1 MNNLFERGAIYDII
15 FNQLGDSPLERLIAI
30 GVTLIIRTI
39 ISYLIFYLGKRLI
52 QHLLNLFDRIHSKSK
67 IDSDVYHFSK
77 SCLRVV
83 LYLILVVLICSAFG
97 VSQGSIVAILGAAG
111 VGIGFALK
119 DTLSN
124 CAGGIVILL
133 FRPYSKGNFIEVNDK
148 MGSVHEI
155 NMFSNELNTIDNK
168 RVIIPNGI
176 ITSTEVTNFSTNK
189 VRRGE
194 IIFRVSHD
202 SDYER
207 ALEIL
212 NRISSDQE
220 RIIQT
225 IEKTIRLREIG
236 ESSINLIY
244 RVWCKTEDYWPVYY
258 DSTELVK
265 KSFERE
271 GIRIPLP
278 QLDLHLHKVD
288 SQLNP

>member
-1 MNNLFERGAIYDII
+1 MNNLFERGPIYDTV

-30 GVTLIIRTI
+30 GITLIIRSV
-39 ISYLIFYLGKRLI
+39 ISYLIFYLGKKLI
-52 QHLLNLFDRIHSKSK
+52 EHLLNLFDRIHNKSK
-67 IDSDVYHFSK
+67 IDSGVYHFSK

-83 LYLILVVLICSAFG
+83 LYLILAVLICSTFG
-97 VSQGSIVAILGAAG
+97 VSQGSIVAISGAAG

-124 CAGGIVILL
+124 FAGGIVILL
-133 FRPYSKGNFIEVNDK
+133 FRPYSKGNFIEVNNK

-155 NMFSNELNTIDNK
+155 NMFSTELNTIDNK

-189 VRRGE
+189 VRRVE

-202 SDYER
+202 SDYEK

-225 IEKTIRLREIG
+225 IEKTIRLRELG
-236 ESSINLIY
+236 ESSINLVY
-244 RVWCKTEDYWPVYY
+244 RVWCKTEDYWSVYY

>member
-1 MNNLFERGAIYDII
+1 MNNLFERGAVYDTV
-15 FNQLGDSPLERLIAI
+15 FNQLGDSPLEKLIAI
-30 GVTLIIRTI
+30 GITLIIRSV
-39 ISYLIFYLGKRLI
+39 ISYLIYYLGKKLI
-52 QHLLNLFDRIHSKSK
+52 EHLLNLFDRIYNKSK
-67 IDSDVYHFSK
+67 IDSDVYFFSK

-83 LYLILVVLICSAFG
+83 LYLIMAVLICSTFG
-97 VSQGSIVAILGAAG
+97 VSQSSIVAILGAAG

-124 CAGGIVILL
+124 FAGGIVILL

-155 NMFSNELNTIDNK
+155 NMFSTELNTIDNK
-168 RVIIPNGI
+168 RVIIPNGV

-189 VRRGE
+189 VRRVE

-202 SDYER
+202 SDYEK
-207 ALEIL
+207 ALRIL

-220 RIIQT
+220 KVIQT

-244 RVWCKTEDYWPVYY
+244 RVWCKTEDYWSVYF

-271 GIRIPLP
+271 GIRIPFP
-278 QLDLHLHKVD
+278 QLDLHLHKTD
-288 SQLNP
+288 S